1 MTQLARLH
9 GHDRSSHAR
18 RDSGRGAGA
27 TGRDAAATGPH
38 PLAFRRLHG
47 RKLRI
52 NVLSETA
59 LLGLE
64 HQGGHTGFLDCVELM
79 SRHPDLEI
87 EVNGRGAADI
97 LHAHSW
103 GPLYLWRG
111 IGHARRR
118 IFTSHVLP
126 ETAEGA
132 MPFAKL
138 GAPLIHRYLKLVYG
152 YSDVVVAVGP
162 RMATR
167 LREQLGVRCQIR
179 TIPNPLRSE
188 RFHADPALRAE
199 GRKLLGITS
208 DRPVVLGVGQLQPRK
223 GIPDFVKVAW
233 GTPEADFV
241 WVGGRPF
248 GMVSAGIAELRRLEA
263 NLPPNMRFAGMF
275 ALDRMP
281 AIYNAA
287 DVFLFPSLQENCPY
301 APLEAAGCGLPIV
314 LRDLPEYRALYRSA
328 MLTARDPLGFTAV
341 VNGLLR
347 SKSQREHWSRASSRL
362 ARDFT
367 PEAYIEATA
376 ALYDHVACG
385 RLHPRAVEEPL
396 AQSLDMGA
404 EEEPRVPVRG

>member
-1 MTQLARLH
+1 
-9 GHDRSSHAR
+9 
-18 RDSGRGAGA
+18 
-27 TGRDAAATGPH
+27 
-38 PLAFRRLHG
+38 
-47 RKLRI
+47 
-52 NVLSETA
+52 VLSETA

-87 EVNGRGAADI
+87 EVNSRTPADV

-111 IGHARRR
+111 IGLAKRR
-118 IFTSHVLP
+118 IFTAHVLP

-132 MPFAKL
+132 MPFAKI

-152 YSDVVVAVGP
+152 YSDVVVAVAP

-167 LREQLGVRCQIR
+167 LRESLGVRGLIR
-179 TIPNPLRSE
+179 TIPNPLRSD
-188 RFHADPALRAE
+188 RFRPSPALREE
-199 GRKLLGITS
+199 GRRLLGITS
-208 DRPVVLGVGQLQPRK
+208 DRPMVLGVGQLQPRK
-223 GIPDFVKVAW
+223 GIPDFAKVAW
-233 GTPEADFV
+233 GTPEADFI

-248 GMVSAGIAELRRLEA
+248 GMFSAGIAELRRLKA
-263 NLPPNMRFAGMF
+263 NQPPNMRFAGMF
-275 ALDRMP
+275 PLDRMP

-314 LRDLPEYRALYRSA
+314 VRDLPEYRALYQSEYLSA
-328 MLTARDPLGFTAV
+328 GDPLGFTAQ

-347 SKSQREHWSRASSRL
+347 SQAQREHWSRASQRL
-362 ARDFT
+362 ARAFT
-367 PEAYIEATA
+367 PEAYMEATA

-385 RLHPRAVEEPL
+385 RLRRPAATEPL
-396 AQSLDMGA
+396 SLMRD
-404 EEEPRVPVRG
+404 EEAPLPS

>member
-1 MTQLARLH
+1 MPQLARLSRH
-9 GHDRSSHAR
+9 HSNHS
-18 RDSGRGAGA
+18 RDSGGDAGIPGSNA
-27 TGRDAAATGPH
+27 GTPGLHT
-38 PLAFRRLHG
+38 LAFRRLYG
-47 RKLRI
+47 RKLKI

-79 SRHPDLEI
+79 SRHPDLEV
-87 EVNGRGAADI
+87 EVNSRTPADV

-111 IGHARRR
+111 IGLAKRR
-118 IFTSHVLP
+118 IFTAHVLP

-132 MPFAKL
+132 MPFAKI
-138 GAPLIHRYLKLVYG
+138 GAPLIHRYLRLVYN
-152 YSDVVVAVGP
+152 YSDVVVAVAP

-167 LREQLGVRCQIR
+167 LRESLGVRGLIR
-179 TIPNPLRSE
+179 TIPNPLRSD
-188 RFHADPALRAE
+188 RFRPSSALREE
-199 GRKLLGITS
+199 GRRLLGITS

-223 GIPDFVKVAW
+223 GIPDFAKVAW
-233 GTPEADFV
+233 GTPEADFI

-248 GMVSAGIAELRRLEA
+248 GMVSAGIAELRRLKA
-263 NLPPNMRFAGMF
+263 NPPPNLRFAGMF
-275 ALDRMP
+275 PLDRMP

-314 LRDLPEYRALYRSA
+314 VRDLPEYRALYRSEYLSA
-328 MLTARDPLGFTAV
+328 ADPLGFTAQ

-347 SKSQREHWSRASSRL
+347 SQPKREHWSRASLRL

-367 PEAYIEATA
+367 PEAYVEATA

-385 RLHPRAVEEPL
+385 RLRRPAATEPRALIRDEEAPL
-396 AQSLDMGA
+396 PS
-404 EEEPRVPVRG
+404 